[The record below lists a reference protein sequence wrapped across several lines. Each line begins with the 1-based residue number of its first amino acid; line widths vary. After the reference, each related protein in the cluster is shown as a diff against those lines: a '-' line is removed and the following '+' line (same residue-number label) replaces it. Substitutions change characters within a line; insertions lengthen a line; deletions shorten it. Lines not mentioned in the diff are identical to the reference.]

1 MSRFY
6 IEHVQKA
13 RLYTDKTFHS
23 LVSLQR
29 LAIWG
34 LSPEPSVEALAHEIT
49 ICRREFSLSFLLLI
63 YMFINIYFL
72 KLTSFLLGMAT
83 MKENKGKEVGDE
95 VVKQGVQSQ
104 PHPLTG
110 EKRKNISSRVDLG
123 DLPSRRGREK
133 KHKSTKPQ
141 DVKSTPVSNQG
152 SPVQILNLDSEPK
165 DTPSKKVSS
174 TVHAPTLSLPSKEV
188 PQHLLGNEDL
198 AWERFTMA
206 VTDADVSACYNMSL
220 RDFKHSSVHNLF
232 KVSFFFFFFF

>member
-1 MSRFY
+1 
-6 IEHVQKA
+6 
-13 RLYTDKTFHS
+13 
-23 LVSLQR
+23 
-29 LAIWG
+29 
-34 LSPEPSVEALAHEIT
+34 
-49 ICRREFSLSFLLLI
+49 
-63 YMFINIYFL
+63 
-72 KLTSFLLGMAT
+72 